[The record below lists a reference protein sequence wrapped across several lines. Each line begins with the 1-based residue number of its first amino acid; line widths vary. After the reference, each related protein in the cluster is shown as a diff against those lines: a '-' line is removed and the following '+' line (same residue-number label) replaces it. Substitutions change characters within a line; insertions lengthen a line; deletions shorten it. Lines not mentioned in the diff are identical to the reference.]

1 MEELTKTIK
10 ELNDVKTRELRLAGA
25 SATRLL
31 GIIKTQEDMT
41 KRSRI
46 AAKMSDKA
54 NKTKLKSIEMT
65 EYHIR
70 LRHRLNTD
78 LENTHAEQV
87 RRNIRLRDTSLKFNN
102 VLGFVTNS
110 LKGGFGFGA
119 AITKITKDSAQVV
132 KKFNELRDSATNLK
146 KAEEKRNEMFNRAV
160 AAQHRSASGSAG
172 KETIEDLNSAQGEVV
187 QAQDRSRDAQDTSGL
202 ASNKHLKPLLGKLSK
217 MGEMFSKHSVPIML
231 GLGVAGIIMSVVVKA
246 LSASPLFQ
254 QMMKLMKFMVTL
266 ILMPIGTFFGALLRP
281 ILIMLLR
288 KVIVPMFSTWM
299 PALMKAGTDL
309 GTFIS
314 KLPFMGDE
322 EDGTAV
328 TDKTKPLD
336 TDKNG
341 KINDKDIIPM
351 ADDAS
356 PFEKTDSGISAGLQQ
371 VIDWFVKKIN
381 EVTNPIIPADAA
393 PDDTPVYAGGNSKV
407 NSDGIIDL
415 DPEFYDTNPTG
426 NADYVGAAEKSY
438 RERQKKENAVEWER
452 LWKIAAE
459 QFRMNND
466 PATTKQAEI
475 MKNQMKDWL
484 EKTGQFAA
492 KVDLATTSVIDTEK
506 SYRNLIFAIEDA
518 TPKTQEERDAEKGIM
533 NGHSKEGQ
541 DRIDAAAANKALN
554 PNARAIAVAGGSSGY
569 EGIVGQGS
577 GSNFAAGGIINEH
590 VIGQGQRTGNT
601 YNIGEAG
608 SEMVTPMGKGGG
620 GGISGGI
627 TINIQNMSGSNSDIE
642 KLRKTILDVIHESNT
657 YRGRV

>member
-46 AAKMSDKA
+46 SAKMSDKA

-87 RRNIRLRDTSLKFNN
+87 RRNIRLRDTSQKFNN

-231 GLGVAGIIMSVVVKA
+231 GLGVAGILMSVVVKA

-299 PALMKAGTDL
+299 PRLMKAGTDL
-309 GTFIS
+309 GKFIS
-314 KLPFMGDE
+314 KLPFIGGDHDGSGGLTKNEWDELDIGEKILTGGAQVADTILTGGESSPKAYGSEDDSYDNYGNETPSNGE
-322 EDGTAV
+322 EIVTKGGIVWINGTPYYPAPESGGGEAISNEEV
-328 TDKTKPLD
+328 NKT
-336 TDKNG
+336 
-341 KINDKDIIPM
+341 
-351 ADDAS
+351 
-356 PFEKTDSGISAGLQQ
+356 AG
-371 VIDWFVKKIN
+371 D
-381 EVTNPIIPADAA
+381 
-393 PDDTPVYAGGNSKV
+393 PVRG
-407 NSDGIIDL
+407 D
-415 DPEFYDTNPTG
+415 
-426 NADYVGAAEKSY
+426 ADYVGAAEKSY
-438 RERQKKENAVEWER
+438 RERIKKENEEEWKR
-452 LWKIAAE
+452 MMQIAAE
-459 QFRMNND
+459 QLRMNTN
-466 PATTKQAEI
+466 PAITKQEEI
-475 MKNQMKDWL
+475 MRKQMEEWAT
-484 EKTGQFAA
+484 KTGQFAD
-492 KVDLATTSVIDTEK
+492 KVNLATTSVVDTEK

-518 TPKTQEERDAEKGIM
+518 TPKTQEERDAEKGIST
-533 NGHSKEGQ
+533 GYSSESQAILDSYALYKASGTSAR
-541 DRIDAAAANKALN
+541 DIAAG
-554 PNARAIAVAGGSSGY
+554 GGSSGY
-569 EGIVGQGS
+569 EGKNYTNYKYAS
-577 GSNFAAGGIINEH
+577 GGVINEP
-590 VIGQGQRTGNT
+590 VVGRGLNSGASYTF
-601 YNIGEAG
+601 GEAG
-608 SEMVTPMGKGGG
+608 SEVVTPMGKSGGG
-620 GGISGGI
+620 TNI
-627 TINIQNMSGSNSDIE
+627 TINIQNMSGSNSDIQ
-642 KLRKTILDVIHESNT
+642 KLRQTILNVIQESSNN
-657 YRGRV
+657 RGRM